1 MSEYTWREKL
11 SAVRE
16 VVMFRPFFVAFL
28 VLLGCFV
35 AVFEALG
42 LGFIQ
47 PIFDVARSGGLENDR
62 ITGFFASVYSVF
74 GIPFNLGSLVLGV
87 SAAMVLRYSS
97 TFLLRWYKT
106 VLSKKYEAHLK
117 KKGFEL
123 ALNGEI
129 RYLDDKGADD
139 IVNHVIRETGYA
151 GKLISTSAGVME
163 RILLL
168 MIYIGV
174 MAFISPLLTLLTIG
188 ALGGIAFLLRFVLA
202 PAMQVG
208 SNVAEANEKV
218 QQTVHSG
225 VQGVKEVKLFGM
237 IDKFNSRLNRIL
249 DSYVRNEVKM
259 SRNEK
264 AIKSFYKMSAALTVF
279 LLIYVG
285 IEHTNLNFGNLGIFL
300 LALYRL
306 SGSISSLNSR
316 IYRIEGYLAH
326 YRRARDFMEDLSEQ
340 QERNGGQKIQSVD
353 EIVFKN
359 VSFSYEG
366 EDALQEVSF
375 GMEKG
380 EFIGLAGKSG
390 AGKSTIVS
398 LIARMYKPDSGEITC
413 NGVDIEEYSLESWRD
428 RIAVVQQQG
437 FVFNATLEENIR
449 IGRRGASR
457 DEVKK
462 ICQTAEIDEFLGD
475 LPDGLET
482 EIGDNG
488 VKLSGGQRQRVA
500 IARALLKNPDMM
512 ILDEATSELDSGLE
526 KKIYENIED
535 TDRDYDIL
543 AVAHR
548 LSTLKNSDRIYT
560 VEDGRIEEEGSH
572 QELLDAGG
580 LYSQLY
586 KIQKKQ

>member
-1 MSEYTWREKL
+1 
-11 SAVRE
+11 
-16 VVMFRPFFVAFL
+16 
-28 VLLGCFV
+28 
-35 AVFEALG
+35 
-42 LGFIQ
+42 
-47 PIFDVARSGGLENDR
+47 
-62 ITGFFASVYSVF
+62 
-74 GIPFNLGSLVLGV
+74 
-87 SAAMVLRYSS
+87 
-97 TFLLRWYKT
+97 
-106 VLSKKYEAHLK
+106 
-117 KKGFEL
+117 
-123 ALNGEI
+123 LNGKI
-129 RYLDDKGADD
+129 RYLDDKGSDD
-139 IVNHVIRETGYA
+139 MVNHITSETRYS
-151 GKLISTSAGVME
+151 GKLISTSTGVME
-163 RILLL
+163 RILLVT
-168 MIYIGV
+168 MYIGV
-174 MAFISPLLTLLTIG
+174 MSLISPVLTLLTIG
-188 ALGGIAFLLRFVLA
+188 VLGSINFLLRFVLA
-202 PAMQVG
+202 PAIRIG

-218 QQTVHSG
+218 QQTIHSG
-225 VQGVKEVKLFGM
+225 VQGAKEVKLFGM
-237 IDKFNSRLNRIL
+237 INRFNSRLDRIL
-249 DSYVRNEVKM
+249 GSYVKDEVKM

-264 AIKSFYKMSAALTVF
+264 AMKSFYKMIAALTVF

-285 IEHTNLNFGNLGIFL
+285 IEYTNLNFGNLGIFL

-326 YRRARDFMEDLSEQ
+326 YMRARDFMEDLSEQ

-353 EIVFKN
+353 EIVFEN
-359 VSFSYEG
+359 VSFSYED

-398 LIARMYKPDSGEITC
+398 LLARMYKPDSGEITC

-462 ICQTAEIDEFLGD
+462 ICQTAEIDEFLED

-488 VKLSGGQRQRVA
+488 IKLSGGQRQRVA
-500 IARALLKNPDMM
+500 IARALLKDPDIL

-526 KKIYENIED
+526 KKIHENIEN
-535 TDRDYDIL
+535 TDKDYGIV

-560 VEDGRIEEEGSH
+560 VEDGNIKEEGSH
-572 QELLDAGG
+572 QELLDAEG
-580 LYSQLY
+580 LYSRLY